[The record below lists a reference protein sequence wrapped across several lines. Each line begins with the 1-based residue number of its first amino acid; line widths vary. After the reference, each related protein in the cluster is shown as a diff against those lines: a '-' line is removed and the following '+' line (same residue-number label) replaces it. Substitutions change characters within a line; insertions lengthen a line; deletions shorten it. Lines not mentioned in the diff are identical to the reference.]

1 MVRLEGSEDRPA
13 LRSVYSPDRQ
23 FVTGTIV
30 RLESFGAWPEFEVVE
45 RAEDGTLTVKPAAL
59 QERDPPTSTS

>member
-23 FVTGTIV
+23 FTLGTIV
-30 RLESFGAWPEFEVVE
+30 RLENFGGWPEFEIIE
-45 RAEDGTLTVKPAAL
+45 RAEDGTLTLRPAVRH
-59 QERDPPTSTS
+59 ERDPPS